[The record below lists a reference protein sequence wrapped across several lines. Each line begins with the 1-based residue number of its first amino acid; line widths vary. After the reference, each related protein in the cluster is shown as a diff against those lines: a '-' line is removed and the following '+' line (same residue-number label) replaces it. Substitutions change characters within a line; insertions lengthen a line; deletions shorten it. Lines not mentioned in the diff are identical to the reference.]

1 MVIYIYEGLF
11 CVNCEEYKAIFA
23 FELIN
28 VDVATL
34 SIFNF
39 PYLFII
45 FFLFTYFWIS
55 DGVIP
60 LSIVENLIK
69 SECLIYLFF
78 IFFFCGC

>member
-1 MVIYIYEGLF
+1 MVIYIYEGLY
-11 CVNCEEYKAIFA
+11 CVNYEEYETIFA

-78 IFFFCGC
+78 LFFFCGC